1 MESPGRLGIVGET
14 LGGALARQHQ
24 ADFEGVW
31 VRQVV
36 PGGIA
41 HEAGI
46 EPGHVITRIGGRPV
60 RTPGDL
66 RDTLSAI
73 EAGTPFPIQIAR
85 QVAPGEWRRNFVIVE
100 APE

>member
-1 MESPGRLGIVGET
+1 M
-14 LGGALARQHQ
+14 
-24 ADFEGVW
+24 
-31 VRQVV
+31 V

-46 EPGHVITRIGGRPV
+46 EPDHVITRIGGRPV

-66 RDTLSAI
+66 RDALSGI
-73 EAGTPFPIQIAR
+73 EAGTPFPMQIAR

>member
-1 MESPGRLGIVGET
+1 MGSPGRLGIVGET
-14 LGGALARQHQ
+14 LEG
-24 ADFEGVW
+24 ADFEGVL
-31 VRQVV
+31 VLQVV

-46 EPGHVITRIGGRPV
+46 EPGHVITRVAGRPV
-60 RTPGDL
+60 RTAGDL
-66 RDTLSAI
+66 RDALSVIA
-73 EAGTPFPIQIAR
+73 AGEPFPIQIAR